1 MKALLIG
8 LFVTVSPA
16 IAGELKDP
24 SIEHGGFYFTDP
36 QLTMSYAMSR
46 TDATE
51 FALAVTTSNQ
61 VHTENG
67 LEQATAIYV
76 DCESGNYSAALGFRP
91 GENSQETIESM
102 AIHFCS
108 FHKQSFS
115 HSLW

>member
-24 SIEHGGFYFTDP
+24 SIEHGGLYFTDP

-46 TDATE
+46 TDATA

-61 VHTENG
+61 VEAENG
-67 LEQATAIYV
+67 LEQEQRKQLREIRETLQSIEDGSKQAIDV
-76 DCESGNYSAALGFRP
+76 
-91 GENSQETIESM
+91 
-102 AIHFCS
+102 
-108 FHKQSFS
+108 
-115 HSLW
+115 